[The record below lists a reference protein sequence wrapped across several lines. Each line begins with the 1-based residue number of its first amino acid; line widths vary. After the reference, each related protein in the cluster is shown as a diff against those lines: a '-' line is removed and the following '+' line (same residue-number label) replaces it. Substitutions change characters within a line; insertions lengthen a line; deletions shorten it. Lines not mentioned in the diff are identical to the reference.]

1 MKFNFDSLKYINFKE
16 LKNNLNQQNRL
27 IILNDDTFEEIFSFK
42 INIYSFFVGTMI
54 FSVLIIIT
62 TILLIVFTPIRE
74 FIPGYASSEMNNQAL
89 QVAIKTDSLEQALQ
103 KNNLYIESMKKVL
116 TGELEYA
123 KVNPDSILA
132 GEIINPNKLQ
142 LNASEAENELRTE
155 IDEELKKNKKK

>member
-1 MKFNFDSLKYINFKE
+1 MKFNLDSLKYINFKE

>member
-1 MKFNFDSLKYINFKE
+1 MKFNFDSLKYINIKE

-54 FSVLIIIT
+54 FSVLVIIT
-62 TILLIVFTPIRE
+62 TILLVVFTPIRE

-142 LNASEAENELRTE
+142 LNASESENELRTE

>member
-54 FSVLIIIT
+54 FSVLVIIT
-62 TILLIVFTPIRE
+62 TILLVVFTPIRE

>member
-16 LKNNLNQQNRL
+16 LKNKLNQQNRL

>member
-1 MKFNFDSLKYINFKE
+1 MKFNLDSLKYINFKE

-54 FSVLIIIT
+54 FSVLVIIT
-62 TILLIVFTPIRE
+62 TILLVVFTPIRE

-142 LNASEAENELRTE
+142 LNVSEAENELRTE

>member
-1 MKFNFDSLKYINFKE
+1 MKFNFNSLKYINFKE

-54 FSVLIIIT
+54 FSVLVIIT

-74 FIPGYASSEMNNQAL
+74 FIPGYASSDMNNQAL

-116 TGELEYA
+116 TGDLEYA

-142 LNASEAENELRTE
+142 LKATETELELRVE
-155 IDEELKKNKKK
+155 IEKELNKNKKK